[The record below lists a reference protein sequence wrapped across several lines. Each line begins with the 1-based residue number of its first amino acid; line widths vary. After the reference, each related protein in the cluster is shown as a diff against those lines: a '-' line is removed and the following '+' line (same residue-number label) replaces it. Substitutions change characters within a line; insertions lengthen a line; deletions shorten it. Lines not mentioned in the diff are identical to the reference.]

1 MCARSPPAF
10 GRAARA
16 DQKGEGGAR
25 PVVIFDSRF
34 VLEISRL
41 LASRAIAVWLRPGLT
56 ELPPLTARSLR
67 AGSMPAK
74 HSFVCSLG
82 LLDDHKQFIALNLPQ
97 SHDNP
102 GKHPGCIG

>member
-1 MCARSPPAF
+1 
-10 GRAARA
+10 
-16 DQKGEGGAR
+16 
-25 PVVIFDSRF
+25 VVVFDSRF
-34 VLEISRL
+34 VLEISGL
-41 LASRAIAVWLRPGLT
+41 LASRAIAVWLRLGLP
-56 ELPPLTARSLR
+56 ELPPRPTGRSLP

-82 LLDDHKQFIALNLPQ
+82 LLYDHKQFIAPNLPQ